1 MPQRPV
7 PSSTRFAGP
16 NNPFVYDL
24 PEGEVVQHLLWG
36 DWLRLKQG
44 KRNGWREVRARGT
57 DGWMREEDIQRDRIL
72 EIVFVDVA
80 QGDGCLIVT
89 PDDEHIVV
97 DAGVD
102 DSMYRFLNWRYGGF
116 QSPWVFDVAVISH
129 PDSDH
134 YGGFADLFEIPS
146 VTFEVVYHNGI
157 LEYRGEDPLGKRK
170 IINGRSC
177 LTQLCPDETAL
188 ADFLGKVSN
197 WKHPSDERYDK
208 QYATMLEKGLN
219 NGSFNKF
226 RSLSRDSDTYIPGW
240 GPGAKKVELEVLG
253 PVMDRKGATSG
264 LRWLGKVGYTK
275 NGHSVVLKL
284 RYDDVTI
291 LLGGDLNVPS
301 QELLLEYYTG
311 LNPRPKTRDDHDTLI
326 RAARQ
331 VFEVD
336 IAKACHH
343 GSADVSTRFMEATN
357 PIATII
363 SSGDEESHAHP
374 RADALGA
381 TGRHSRGNRP
391 LIFSTELGRS
401 APNAIR
407 RPEVMKA
414 RLLELREK
422 IDVAPDGSRIKRDM
436 IREFNILVG
445 EIDRSVAVYGAI
457 QLRTDGKNVVLAQ
470 KLERPRGKTRWE
482 IYPLVSRGGAL
493 RYESEVD

>member
-1 MPQRPV
+1 
-7 PSSTRFAGP
+7 
-16 NNPFVYDL
+16 
-24 PEGEVVQHLLWG
+24 
-36 DWLRLKQG
+36 
-44 KRNGWREVRARGT
+44 
-57 DGWMREEDIQRDRIL
+57 
-72 EIVFVDVA
+72 
-80 QGDGCLIVT
+80 
-89 PDDEHIVV
+89 
-97 DAGVD
+97 
-102 DSMYRFLNWRYGGF
+102 
-116 QSPWVFDVAVISH
+116 
-129 PDSDH
+129 
-134 YGGFADLFEIPS
+134 
-146 VTFEVVYHNGI
+146 
-157 LEYRGEDPLGKRK
+157 
-170 IINGRSC
+170 
-177 LTQLCPDETAL
+177 
-188 ADFLGKVSN
+188 
-197 WKHPSDERYDK
+197 
-208 QYATMLEKGLN
+208 MLEKGLN

-301 QELLLEYYTG
+301 QELLLEHYTG
-311 LNPRPKTRDDHDTLI
+311 LNPRAKTRDDHDTLI

-436 IREFNILVG
+436 IREFNSLVG